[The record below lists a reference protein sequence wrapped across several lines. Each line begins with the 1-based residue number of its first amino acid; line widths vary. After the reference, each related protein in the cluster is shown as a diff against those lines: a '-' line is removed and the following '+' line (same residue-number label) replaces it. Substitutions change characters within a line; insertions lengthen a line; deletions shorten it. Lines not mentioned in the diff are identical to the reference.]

1 MRPDT
6 ALYVLFDRS
15 GRILAATAQDSE
27 PLANR
32 DAVPPPRPA
41 AERGQFTAVVRV
53 PADAQEKD
61 LVAIGG
67 DYIVKGRGDRAT
79 LVARGAASKATR
91 RATSVTRPSAAPK
104 ARKRRK

>member
-6 ALYVLFDRS
+6 ELYVLFDRS
-15 GRILAATAQDSE
+15 GRILAATAQESKPVTD
-27 PLANR
+27 R

-53 PADAQEKD
+53 PTGAQEKD
-61 LVAIGG
+61 LVAIGS

-79 LVARGAASKATR
+79 LVARKAAPRATR
-91 RATSVTRPSAAPK
+91 RANGPTRPSAAGQ
-104 ARKRRK
+104 ARKRSR

>member
-6 ALYVLFDRS
+6 TLYVLFDRS

-27 PLANR
+27 PLPNR

-53 PADAQEKD
+53 PVDAQEKD
-61 LVAIGG
+61 LVAIGS
-67 DYIVKGRGDRAT
+67 DYIVKGLGNRAT
-79 LVARGAASKATR
+79 LVARKTASKATR
-91 RATSVTRPSAAPK
+91 PSAGPK
-104 ARKRRK
+104 AGKRRK